1 MSGEAQRV
9 SISATL
15 RNADGTAAVP
25 IDGNPLGQL
34 QLLDGELDGSIHTAL
49 RWSGKI
55 TVLNST
61 PEGGW
66 DRYRIAIHST
76 TTTDGVRHR
85 HQLGTFIPA
94 TSMRPRPGQ
103 PAEIELYSSLL
114 LLQDYCTT
122 ETVSVLPTLAILP
135 SAWLFAYEAGVSSDI
150 GIGIPGL
157 GPEMREAQVWPAG
170 TPHLRIVNDLLATA
184 GWTSADVTPT
194 GWVTAEPWRAP
205 SSRGVAHVFRAG
217 PEALHTADWS
227 EEQDVF
233 SIPNRVVCHTAGGE
247 EPALS
252 AFAEDLD
259 PNSPTSIPSRG
270 GRVVTLVEEHEAAS
284 QAALQAIADRRI
296 ATVTQRV
303 RNITLRH
310 LPVPGVSLNSVVQLV
325 NDEINERCVVTKQRV
340 PLSSGGLVESNLR
353 VVTT

>member
-1 MSGEAQRV
+1 MSGEARRV
-9 SISATL
+9 SISASL
-15 RNADGTAAVP
+15 LNANGTAVP
-25 IDGNPLGQL
+25 IDGNPIGQL

-55 TVLNST
+55 TVLNSA

-66 DRYRIAIHST
+66 DRYRISIQST
-76 TTTDGVRHR
+76 TTGDGATRW

-114 LLQDYCTT
+114 LLQDSCTT

-135 SAWLFAYEAGVSSDI
+135 SAWLFAYEAGVNSDI
-150 GIGIPGL
+150 GLGIPGL

-205 SSRGVAHVFRAG
+205 SSRGVAHTFRAG

-252 AFAEDLD
+252 AFAEDHD